1 MSKMKMEK
9 LTNILKKVM
18 NVILKPEM
26 RVLPGQLAFFFVLSI
41 IPLIALIGAIT
52 SKFQLPL
59 DMVQEYVNGAIP
71 ASVSELLLSIVSP
84 KVMNFNMAVFFV
96 SAFILASN
104 GTHSMI
110 ITSNEIYKIKSDN
123 FLKRRLKAIFMTIIL
138 VSVLLFVILIPVFG
152 DTIFTLVK
160 ETSNNQSLANFL
172 YGLYQILKYPL
183 SIIIIYINI
192 KLLYV
197 LAPDKKIR
205 SKSAT
210 KGAIFTTISW
220 VVSTEI
226 FTFYVGTFAK
236 YDVFYGNISNIII
249 LLLWIYLLSY
259 IFVLGMAFNAGFTK
273 EEDIERT
280 GMLLTRK

>member
-1 MSKMKMEK
+1 MKMEK

-26 RVLPGQLAFFFVLSI
+26 RVLPGQLAMFFVLSI